1 MPAMLQ
7 LLVVG
12 TAVGSLHPPARPLV
26 MAHRGCCMNGMGG
39 HAPENTLAAFNYA
52 HSVGAL
58 MIETDL
64 RFTEDGEVVI
74 MHDDTLDRTTNCSGP
89 VSKWKL
95 ADILA
100 KCDAGSWLDP
110 KKFAGQ
116 KVPTVYDLMR
126 FLASSG
132 MSVVLDLKVK
142 GLMSSIAAAA
152 NATQGV
158 DPSQLIAS
166 VNFHEDAKDV
176 VARLPRSTI
185 YGVDRTRLWN
195 I

>member
-1 MPAMLQ
+1 
-7 LLVVG
+7 
-12 TAVGSLHPPARPLV
+12 
-26 MAHRGCCMNGMGG
+26 
-39 HAPENTLAAFNYA
+39 
-52 HSVGAL
+52 

-74 MHDDTLDRTTNCSGP
+74 MHDDTLDRTTNCSGQ

-158 DPSQLIAS
+158 DPSQLC
-166 VNFHEDAKDV
+166 EPTPRGRKDV
-176 VARLPRSTI
+176 RPGSPLDHQLNP
-185 YGVDRTRLWN
+185 N
-195 I
+195 INSPIPSSIKGADGGFGDLREMGSMLFGL